1 MIGVAILGA
10 TGSIGASTLDVV
22 RANPQRFRVVAL
34 AARSA
39 DDKLFAQIAEFQPAL
54 VALADAAAA
63 ARLAAR
69 VRAAGVATEVMS
81 GPEGLA
87 AVATHPAAGAV
98 MAAVVGSVGLPP
110 TLAALAAGKRVLLAN
125 KESLV
130 MAGAL
135 FMAALG
141 RGGGELLPIDS
152 EHNALFQCMPAGWRA
167 GEQPRGVRRVIL
179 TASGGPFRGWSAE
192 RIARATPEQACAHPN
207 WRMGRKIS
215 VDSATLMNKGLEVIE
230 AHWLFGLP
238 PRRIEVVVHPQSI
251 VHSLVE
257 YDDGSTLAQLGNP
270 DMRTPIAHAL
280 AHPERI
286 EAGVA
291 PLDLVARGTLDFE
304 RPDPARFPC
313 LALGYAALEAGGAA
327 PLVLNAANEVAV
339 ARFLDGRLGFG
350 AIAGVVEDE
359 LARFAGRRAAGLDD
373 VLALD
378 AEVRAG
384 AAAAAAARGA
394 A

>member
-22 RANPQRFRVVAL
+22 RAHPQRFRVVAL
-34 AARSA
+34 AARQA
-39 DDKLFAQIAEFQPAL
+39 DDRLFAQIAEFTPAL

-69 VRAAGVATEVMS
+69 VRSAGLTTEVMS

-87 AVATHPAAGAV
+87 AVATHPEATAV
-98 MAAVVGSVGLPP
+98 MAAVVGSAGLPP
-110 TLAALAAGKRVLLAN
+110 TLAALGKGKRVLLAN

-141 RGGGELLPIDS
+141 RGGGELVPIDS

-167 GEQPRGVRRVIL
+167 GQQPKGVTRVIL

-215 VDSATLMNKGLEVIE
+215 VDSATLMNKALEVIE

-238 PRRIEVVVHPQSI
+238 ARRIEVVVHPQSI

-291 PLDLVARGTLDFE
+291 PLDLVARGRLDFE
-304 RPDPARFPC
+304 RPDLARFRC
-313 LALGYAALEAGGAA
+313 LALGYAALEAGGTA

-339 ARFLDGRLGFG
+339 ERFLAGSLGFG
-350 AIAGVVEDE
+350 AIAGVVEEE
-359 LARFAGRRAAGLDD
+359 LARFAGRQADGLEA